1 VCVKKKGNRPGGEN
15 VRGNNSGGMCRGE
28 NVRIP
33 GGDSGPAHAVWS
45 PVRCVRRCR
54 RRPLIAML
62 STVGMCGVFFL
73 FLFGLGSVFKKP
85 NSVRNEFCLVRFK
98 NRGFVRIL

>member
-1 VCVKKKGNRPGGEN
+1 MSGGTIPGVCVEVKMSVSRGGTAVLPMLYGLQSDVCVVVG
-15 VRGNNSGGMCRGE
+15 VRG
-28 NVRIP
+28 
-33 GGDSGPAHAVWS
+33 
-45 PVRCVRRCR
+45 R